1 MLDSGMTLIRAITTL
16 EKQEKNKY
24 IRDMYQNFLLNLKE

>member
-1 MLDSGMTLIRAITTL
+1 MTIIRGITTL

-24 IRDMYQNFLLNLKE
+24 IKEMYKDFLINLRE